1 MELKFLSLS
10 IAGCLLAQIP
20 EGQVMIPAAVATL
33 QISSHPPGA
42 APARGPFLI
51 QALYWHLVNVYF
63 SLGSLRAHR
72 RHSSFF
78 PLALLRISSSLC
90 FLLQANPWGFYPC
103 FAEHDFQTLPSHS
116 GPPLDMFQLP
126 RAHSNN
132 CLNSL
137 ADELDFFLQ
146 SDFSK
151 RRQAVSHCLNNS
163 TG

>member
-51 QALYWHLVNVYF
+51 QALCWHFVNVCL
-63 SLGSLRAHR
+63 SLGPQKTLILLPLST
-72 RHSSFF
+72 SSDLKF
-78 PLALLRISSSLC
+78 SLC

-103 FAEHDFQTLPSHS
+103 FSEHDFQTLPSHS
-116 GPPLDMFQLP
+116 DSPLDMFQLP

-146 SDFSK
+146 SDFS
-151 RRQAVSHCLNNS
+151 RRRRTVSHCLNNS